1 MTQISRKFLLFLLV
15 FSFSLSA
22 LSQEKMKILTLKEVL
37 NTISKQHKIG
47 FNYIEDLVENGQI
60 AAPNSSLSLE
70 QKLEYLKEQ
79 TGLDFEIVSGIY
91 IVVSAKKEKFQV
103 LDSISFRLDEIA
115 IERYLA
121 KGISKTLEGSFI
133 VKPKEFGILPGLVE
147 PDILQTMQQIP
158 GIYSADETISNINVR
173 SGTHDQNLFLWN
185 GIRMFQTGHFFG
197 MISAFDPSLGQKITL
212 SKNGTSAFYG
222 ESVSSLVAISTI
234 SKDIENSNSSIS
246 SNLISA
252 SFNTKVKTAANS
264 SFQISGRRSFTDLAT
279 SPTYQNYYD
288 RVFQNTV
295 ITDLRSNETVKYHS
309 DEKFYFYDFTGQYQH
324 KIGSKTELIAD
335 FIGINNSLDLNQNSF
350 SETASVSKNS
360 NLKQENFGGN
370 ITLKT
375 IWNDKNSSQINGY
388 TSYYNLNSKN
398 EVIENDQ
405 VLEQQNSVFDTGLR
419 IENKHIL
426 TSNLI
431 LNAGYQY
438 NEIGI
443 RNKDNINNPVFSRNI
458 KEVLRSH
465 ALVLENEFRSENR
478 KVFLKTGL
486 RSSYIE
492 EFNQLILEPRLQFN
506 YAFSDHLTIEILGE
520 KKSQTTSQVIDLQQ
534 DFLGV
539 EKRRWVLA
547 DDSTIPI
554 QKSNQISVGFTL
566 KNKNWLLTLDNY
578 YKKVSGISSTSQ
590 AFQNQLEL
598 QKING
603 DYTAIGSEIL
613 VQRNFNRF
621 YSWLTYSFSNSE
633 YIFDNF
639 DPSQFPNNFQIV
651 HSISWAG
658 IYEWKDL
665 KMALG
670 SKWNSGR
677 PETTPLSNGINL
689 SNPANPTVNYNT
701 PNNKTLEDYFQVNFS
716 ASYAL
721 KVSEKSNLQLGI
733 SVLNIFDN
741 KNIINRYYRTN
752 STNTGIESVNTY
764 SLKRTFNAS
773 VKLNL

>member
-1 MTQISRKFLLFLLV
+1 MTKISRQFLLLLLA

-22 LSQEKMKILTLKEVL
+22 LAQEKKKTLPLEEVL
-37 NTISKQHKIG
+37 NVISKQHKIS
-47 FNYIEDLVENGQI
+47 FNYIENLVENI
-60 AAPNSSLSLE
+60 EISAPNANLSLE
-70 QKLEYLKEQ
+70 EKLDYLQEK
-79 TGLDFEIVSGIY
+79 TNLNFEIISKIY
-91 IVVSAKKEKFQV
+91 IVVSAKKEKIQ
-103 LDSISFRLDEIA
+103 LQDSIPLRLDEIS

-121 KGISKTLEGSFI
+121 KGISKTLEGTFI

-147 PDILQTMQQIP
+147 QDILQTMQQIP
-158 GIYSADETISNINVR
+158 GIYSSNETISNINVR

-197 MISAFDPSLGQKITL
+197 MISAFDPSLGQKITI
-212 SKNGTSAFYG
+212 SKNGTSAFHG
-222 ESVSSLVAISTI
+222 ESVSSLVSISTI

-252 SFNTKVKTAANS
+252 SFNTKVKTSANS

-295 ITDLRSNETVKYHS
+295 VTNLESNENVKYHS
-309 DEKFYFYDFTGQYQH
+309 DEKFYFYDFTGQYQQ

-335 FIGINNSLDLNQNSF
+335 FIGINNSLDLKQNSV
-350 SETASVSKNS
+350 SETASISKSS
-360 NLKQENFGGN
+360 NLKQENFGVN
-370 ITLKT
+370 ITVKR
-375 IWNDKNSSQINGY
+375 IWNDKNSSKINAYG
-388 TSYYNLNSKN
+388 SYYDLDSRN
-398 EVIENDQ
+398 EVMENNQ
-405 VLEQQNSVFDTGLR
+405 ILEQQNSVFDIGLR

-426 TSNLI
+426 NSNFI
-431 LNAGYQY
+431 INTGYQY

-443 RNKDNINNPVFSRNI
+443 RNKDRINNPSFSRNI

-465 ALVLENEFRSENR
+465 TLVLENEFRSENS
-478 KVFLKTGL
+478 KIFLKTGL
-486 RSSYIE
+486 RTNYIE
-492 EFNQLILEPRLQFN
+492 EFKELILEPRLQFN
-506 YAFSDHLTIEILGE
+506 YTFSDHFNIELLGE

-547 DDSTIPI
+547 DDNAIPI
-554 QKSNQISVGFTL
+554 QKSNQISMGFTF

-578 YKKVSGISSTSQ
+578 YKKVTGISSASQ

-613 VQRNFNRF
+613 LQRNFNRF
-621 YSWLTYSFSNSE
+621 YSWLSYSFSNSE
-633 YIFDNF
+633 YAFRNF
-639 DPSQFPNNFQIV
+639 NPSQFPNNFQIV

-658 IYEWKDL
+658 IYERKNL

-677 PETTPLSNGINL
+677 PETTPLSNGLNL
-689 SNPANPTVNYNT
+689 SNPANPSVNYNT
-701 PNNKTLEDYFQVNFS
+701 PNNENLKDYFQVNFS
-716 ASYAL
+716 ALYEWKL
-721 KVSEKSNLQLGI
+721 TKKTNLQLGF

-741 KNIINRYYRTN
+741 QNVINRYYRAN
-752 STNTGIESVNTY
+752 STNTSIESVDTY
-764 SLKRTFNAS
+764 SLARTFN
-773 VKLNL
+773 VNIKLSL